1 MMTNQPT
8 NPAYYVDRCINN
20 INPLTLSSL
29 GLNIVSEF
37 NLDNLTEFG
46 GESTNDLKD
55 ILAEKDE
62 TVEEDLKPDAK

>member
-1 MMTNQPT
+1 M
-8 NPAYYVDRCINN
+8 
-20 INPLTLSSL
+20 L

-46 GESTNDLKD
+46 GETSSDLKD

-62 TVEEDLKPDAK
+62 SLEEDLKPDAK